1 MDPIRKVAV
10 IGSGVMGSGIAAQVA
25 NAGIPVLLLDIV
37 PEGANDRNTLAA
49 GAIARMLKTEPAP
62 LMHPR
67 AAGLI
72 TPGNIEDDLAALAEC
87 DWIVE
92 AVVERLAVKQA
103 LYRRIEAARRPGSAV
118 SSNTSTIRLHQLM
131 AGMPESLA
139 RDFLITHFFNPP
151 RYMQLLELVA
161 GPQSDAA
168 QVARLARFGD
178 AVLGKTIVHCNDSPG
193 FIANRLGV
201 FWMQCAATL
210 AYEQGIGVEVADA
223 VLGRPMGVPK
233 TGVFGLLD
241 LVGLDLMP
249 DVSASMA
256 AALPENDAFHSV
268 ARELPLLRRMIAEGY
283 TGRKGKGGF
292 YRLER
297 AGRTSRKLALDLA
310 SGEYRPAAG
319 DEPGEIAAHRGDL
332 RGLLSAP
339 GPVGAYAWG
348 VMARTL
354 AYAAGLLPEAA
365 GDVDAIDTA
374 MRLGFNW
381 KAGPFELIDSLGAA
395 WFAER
400 LAASGMA
407 VPPLL
412 TQLGA
417 RRFYRVEGGR
427 VEGGLA
433 QYYGLDDAYHDIPRP
448 EGVLLLADVKR
459 AAKPVLKN
467 GSAALWDIGQGV
479 ACFEFTSKMNALDG
493 ETIALLGRAIETV
506 AQRFRALVIYSEAK
520 DFSVGANLGL
530 ALFAANIAAWGE
542 VEKALAAG
550 QRVLQALAEAPFPVV
565 AAPAG
570 MALGGGCEILLH
582 ADAIVAHAETYAG
595 LVECG
600 VGLIPGWGGS
610 AAMLRR
616 GLAAAALPKGPMPA
630 VARAFEMISTAQVS
644 KSAAEAREMLILRPD
659 DRITMNRARLL
670 ADARARALEL
680 AVDYRPPAPPG
691 PLALPGPSGRAA
703 LRLAA
708 EGMARRG
715 LASAHD
721 LRVADALAGA
731 LTGGEAD
738 LTEPCTQE
746 ALLGL
751 ERAAF
756 IALLQSEPTLAR
768 IEHTLETGKP
778 LRN

>member
-1 MDPIRKVAV
+1 MTPIRKVAV

-37 PEGANDRNTLAA
+37 PAGANDRNTLAA

-72 TPGNIEDDLAALAEC
+72 TAGNIEDDLAALADC

-103 LYRRIEAARRPGSAV
+103 LYRQIEAARRPGSAV

-161 GPQSDAA
+161 GPQSDPA

-178 AVLGKTIVHCNDSPG
+178 IALGKTIVRCNDSPG

-256 AALPENDAFHSV
+256 AALPEGDAFHAV
-268 ARELPLLRRMIAEGY
+268 ARELPLLRRMIAEGF

-297 AGRTSRKLALDLA
+297 EGRSSRKLALDLA
-310 SGEYRPAAG
+310 SGEYRAASG
-319 DEPGEIAAHRGDL
+319 DEPGEIAAHRGNL
-332 RGLLSAP
+332 RGLLAAP
-339 GPVGAYAWG
+339 GPVGSYAWG

-354 AYAAGLLPEAA
+354 SYAAGLLPEAA

-400 LAASGMA
+400 LAASGMP

-427 VEGGLA
+427 A
-433 QYYGLDDAYHDIPRP
+433 QYYGLDDAYRDIPRP

-459 AAKPVLKN
+459 GAKPVLKN
-467 GSAALWDIGQGV
+467 GSAALWDIGEGV

-493 ETIALLGRAIETV
+493 ETIALLARAIETV

-550 QRVLQALAEAPFPVV
+550 QKTLQALAEAPFPVV

-600 VGLIPGWGGS
+600 VGLIPGWGG
-610 AAMLRR
+610 AVAMLRR
-616 GLAAAALPKGPMPA
+616 GLAAPALPKGPMPS

-680 AVDYRPPAPPG
+680 AENYRPPAPPA
-691 PLALPGPSGRAA
+691 PIALPGPSGRAA

-715 LASAHD
+715 LASGHD

-756 IALLQSEPTLAR
+756 IALLQSGPTLAR